1 LKKLL
6 PLKETGIFYKKLA
19 NQTGSVFGTK
29 RKIRKPTVLVSQFP
43 GIGYFL
49 YLCGFITTM
58 ENPKNRLEV
67 CLTPAIYPK
76 HADDNN
82 IVVIVDVLRA
92 TSSICAA
99 IHNGVKNL
107 IPVATVDEARAMK
120 QQGYLVASERDGYV
134 LDFADFG
141 NSPFNFVPEIVS
153 GKDIVYST
161 TNGTRCIH
169 LASHSKAVVI
179 GAFLN
184 ITVLSDW
191 LIQQNA
197 PVLIFCASWK
207 DRFSLED
214 TVCAGALAE
223 RLLNSGKFETICDA
237 VTASIDLWNMAKPD
251 LTGYIQKAAQKTRLA
266 SKGLDDCI
274 EYCLT
279 NDLCPVIPAF
289 QDEKLVDILKT
300 ENQQPR

>member
-1 LKKLL
+1 
-6 PLKETGIFYKKLA
+6 
-19 NQTGSVFGTK
+19 
-29 RKIRKPTVLVSQFP
+29 
-43 GIGYFL
+43 
-49 YLCGFITTM
+49 M
-58 ENPKNRLEV
+58 ENPKYRLEV
-67 CLTPAIYPK
+67 CLSPAIYPR

-82 IVVIVDVLRA
+82 IVVIIDVLRA
-92 TSSICAA
+92 TSTICAA

-107 IPVATVDEARAMK
+107 IPVATVDEARDMK
-120 QQGYLVASERDGYV
+120 QKGYMVASERDGYV

-141 NSPFNFVPEIVS
+141 NSPFNFTPELVN

-169 LASHSKAVVI
+169 QAAHSKAVVI
-179 GAFLN
+179 GSFLN
-184 ITVLSDW
+184 LSVLSNW

-197 PVLIFCASWK
+197 PVLLFCASWK

-223 RLLNSGKFETICDA
+223 QLLDSGKFESICDA
-237 VTASIDLWNMAKPD
+237 VTASIDLWNMAKPN
-251 LTGYIQKAAQKTRLA
+251 LFGYIRKAAQKTRLA

-279 NDLCPVIPAF
+279 TDLCPVIPVF
-289 QDEKLVDILKT
+289 QEDKLMDILK
-300 ENQQPR
+300 